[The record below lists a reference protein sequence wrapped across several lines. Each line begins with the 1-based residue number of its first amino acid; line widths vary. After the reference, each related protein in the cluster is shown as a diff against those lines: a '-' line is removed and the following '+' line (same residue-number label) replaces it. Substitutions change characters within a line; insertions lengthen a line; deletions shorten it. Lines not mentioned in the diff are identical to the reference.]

1 MFINSAKPE
10 VSPFVLSV
18 PVPLRLRPAP
28 PEVIRVP
35 TQEGFEV
42 LLTRELVSA
51 RRGGA
56 EPALLL
62 LSVRS
67 LRVAETGAD
76 ADAEQTQAVLTAM
89 GERLRARLRSSDVV
103 VQIGARRFGVVLQ
116 NMAGAKP
123 GVVQQRLQQQLS
135 GAYEHRH
142 ECLNLALHM
151 GWARS
156 ERGNRESDSERPRL
170 SAEELLQAAE
180 ADLLADCQ
188 GLASD
193 ERRAQRVN

>member
-1 MFINSAKPE
+1 MFINSSKPE
-10 VSPFVLSV
+10 VSQFVVNV

-35 TQEGFEV
+35 TLEGFAS
-42 LLTRELVSA
+42 LLNRELGSA
-51 RRGGA
+51 RRSGA
-56 EPALLL
+56 EPALLM

-67 LRVAETGAD
+67 LREADAATD

-89 GERLRARLRSSDVV
+89 GERLRARVRGSDVV

-116 NMAGAKP
+116 NMAGANP
-123 GVVQQRLQQQLS
+123 NVVQMRLQQQLS

-142 ECLNLALHM
+142 VCLSLALNL

-156 ERGNRESDSERPRL
+156 ERGREVERPRL
-170 SAEELLQAAE
+170 SAEELLAA
-180 ADLLADCQ
+180 ADLALQADRQ
-188 GLASD
+188 GQACD
-193 ERRAQRVN
+193 ERRGQRAS